1 MGHRRRRKGV
11 YARHS
16 RIGCS
21 RGCLP
26 QAEPIAD
33 PSFLY
38 VQEPT
43 ARRRGVAAQALLQA
57 MKYGREAMGATSFV
71 AKIIEGNAA
80 SVALFDSLGFRLAKR
95 VAVFGELHYLLEDS
109 EEK

>member
-1 MGHRRRRKGV
+1 
-11 YARHS
+11 
-16 RIGCS
+16 
-21 RGCLP
+21 
-26 QAEPIAD
+26 
-33 PSFLY
+33 
-38 VQEPT
+38 
-43 ARRRGVAAQALLQA
+43 